1 MPLKT
6 IWTLATAAAA
16 FLLLIGC
23 GGEESTPDP
32 QEPVARPIP
41 ATPPKKPTLPKM
53 REGRNTMVEKMDP
66 DGKGMHLTATSPEGK
81 QFNASIGDE
90 VEIPEEFPKD
100 VPIFPGATPMAFLSA
115 PGEGIIVTFK
125 SSEEQ
130 QDIFDFYQ
138 SSLADG
144 GWEILEDT
152 MFTNQ
157 LTLEAIKD
165 NRKVSVIVAGT
176 KGDSRVSII
185 VTPED

>member
-1 MPLKT
+1 MSLKT
-6 IWTLATAAAA
+6 IRTLALAAAA

-23 GGEESTPDP
+23 GGEESTPDS

-41 ATPPKKPTLPKM
+41 ETPLQRPSG
-53 REGRNTMVEKMDP
+53 GRNKITEKVDP

-100 VPIFPGATPMAFLSA
+100 VPVFPGSTPMAFMSA
-115 PGEGIIVTFK
+115 PDEGVIVTFK

-138 SSLADG
+138 SSLVDS
-144 GWEILEDT
+144 GWEILEDS
-152 MFTNQ
+152 MFDDQQ
-157 LTLEAIKD
+157 LSFDALKD
-165 NRKVSVIVAGT
+165 NRKVSVVVAGT
-176 KGDSRVSII
+176 KGDSRVSVI

>member
-1 MPLKT
+1 MSLKT
-6 IWTLATAAAA
+6 IRTLIAAAA
-16 FLLLIGC
+16 AAPLLISC
-23 GGEESTPDP
+23 GSEEPAPASQKPA
-32 QEPVARPIP
+32 ARPIP
-41 ATPPKKPTLPKM
+41 EAPRAPNQ
-53 REGRNTMVEKMDP
+53 RNEIVEKMDP
-66 DGKGMHLTATSPEGK
+66 DGKGMHLTATSPTGK
-81 QFNASIGDE
+81 KFRASIGDKI
-90 VEIPEEFPKD
+90 EIPEEFPKD
-100 VPIFPGATPMAFLSA
+100 VPIFPGSTPMAFMSA

-125 SSEEQ
+125 SGEGQ

-165 NRKVSVIVAGT
+165 IRKVSVIVAGR
-176 KGDSRVSII
+176 KGDSRVSVI